1 MKKIFI
7 GLVILLV
14 LCGCNSNTEYV
25 EPSREEITADDSA
38 LGKKD
43 TDVKPI
49 VLVNKEKET
58 VYVGEKDYDFGVEAY
73 SDNGEVEIKIDD
85 SNVDYDKAGTY
96 EVKVIVADNNEA
108 EEIPVELENKTKPV
122 IHNNTGGTGGAVSE
136 QAISGG
142 GTNTSG
148 YSYYAPQYNK
158 TFYSK
163 QEFLNFLYI
172 QPCPQESFINTVSS
186 WDEETWIRACVASQK
201 WR

>member
-7 GLVILLV
+7 VLVILLV
-14 LCGCNSNTEYV
+14 LCGCNTEYV

-43 TDVKPI
+43 TDIKPI

-58 VYVGEKDYDFGVEAY
+58 VYIGEKDYDFGVEAY

-108 EEIPVELENKTKPV
+108 EEIPVELENKSKPV
-122 IHNNTGGTGGAVSE
+122 INSGTNGTGGT
-136 QAISGG
+136 SGNEG
-142 GTNTSG
+142 VTKNK
-148 YSYYAPQYNK
+148 SYYAVEFGR

-163 QEFLNFLYI
+163 DEFYNFIATLDDPSMDNMNRRQRI
-172 QPCPQESFINTVSS
+172 LDQTT
-186 WDEETWIRACVASQK
+186 DEWWERVCASHPG
-201 WR
+201 R